1 MSPRI
6 YGLVLLFAYVGTFAY
21 GSRAAAQPATAP
33 PSSPPADQSGA
44 TRRPLAQGPLEET
57 PRGPAVLRMEGG
69 IQLAFGGQ
77 VEANVPTG
85 STSSAALRT
94 GGGVYVRGDIRL
106 NRLLFVRP
114 AFRWRSVGADG
125 LGERVNHFAL
135 SFALGL
141 SRIYDFRPGP
151 STELEVL
158 ATAALGIAAVDEIL
172 VFDNIDVSPDPFT
185 ESQTEFGVHIAVA
198 AGFIVWMHRRV
209 GLTFTAGYER
219 GEFFPD
225 RMT

>member
-1 MSPRI
+1 
-6 YGLVLLFAYVGTFAY
+6 
-21 GSRAAAQPATAP
+21 
-33 PSSPPADQSGA
+33 
-44 TRRPLAQGPLEET
+44 
-57 PRGPAVLRMEGG
+57 MEGG
-69 IQLAFGGQ
+69 IQLAFGGR

-225 RMT
+225 RMTGGRGRATLQRARFELGASIRLGR